1 MATLG
6 PRNPSMRSA
15 SLKVNIT
22 PEIYDRLKLLAERQG
37 QPPAVIA
44 SVAIGQYVSAH
55 MVNIDMAKEL
65 HAQALGMLERMPQ
78 QLLEL
83 DKAGKL

>member
-1 MATLG
+1 MAT
-6 PRNPSMRSA
+6 MRSA

-37 QPPAVIA
+37 QPPAVLA
-44 SVAIGQYVSAH
+44 SVAVGQYVSAH
-55 MVNIDMAKEL
+55 MVNLDTAREMQEKAMA
-65 HAQALGMLERMPQ
+65 MLERMPQ

-83 DKAGKL
+83 DKAGKS